1 VRFEKAFCRSPVQ
14 LFQTLDTPLN
24 RFAHEIP
31 QNVSASGLPPRIC
44 RHLTT
49 SCEATP
55 EEIPGMTV

>member
-1 VRFEKAFCRSPVQ
+1 MIDQSRWRYIGIAKPIGAMMQFEPNGAMMP
-14 LFQTLDTPLN
+14 P
-24 RFAHEIP
+24 AG
-31 QNVSASGLPPRIC
+31 SGLPPRIC